1 MHHLNC
7 LFWQRVKASR
17 LAERACDSLFV
28 PGGTYIGSFR
38 PFVTMSRNLL
48 PFDPAQRRCYGLSWT
63 RLRLILLEKIQATT
77 FRRAAGVIFLTKIAR
92 RAVERRIGALPGQV
106 AIMPHGVAE
115 RFRREPRTQEPIS
128 TYSLSHPF
136 RWLYVSPIDLYKH
149 QWHVAEAV
157 ARVRQEGLPVVID
170 LVGSVRQSRG
180 LRRLQKVVQRVSPA
194 KDFIRYH
201 GPVPYSQL
209 TNFYHQ
215 ADGFVFASSCETFGQ
230 ILLEA
235 MASGLPIACSKRSA
249 MPEILREAGV
259 YFDPESPQS
268 IAEALHGLMVDPDAR
283 EQYAWTAYQQAQQY
297 SWSRCAMETFSFLA
311 QVAGGLLS

>member
-1 MHHLNC
+1 
-7 LFWQRVKASR
+7 
-17 LAERACDSLFV
+17 
-28 PGGTYIGSFR
+28 
-38 PFVTMSRNLL
+38 MSQNLL
-48 PFDPAQRRCYGLSWT
+48 PFEHDERRRFGLSWSCV
-63 RLRLILLEKIQATT
+63 RLILLEWSQTAT
-77 FRRAAGVIFLTKIAR
+77 FRRASGVVFLTETAR
-92 RAVERRIGALPGQV
+92 EVVERRTGYLQGQV
-106 AIMPHGVAE
+106 AIVPHGVAQ
-115 RFRREPRTQEPIS
+115 RFRREPRTQEPTS

-157 ARVRQEGLPVVID
+157 ARVRQEGFPVVID

-180 LRRLQKVVQRVSPA
+180 LRRLQKVVQRVNPA

-201 GPVPYSQL
+201 GPVPYSRL

-268 IAEALHGLMVDPDAR
+268 IAEALHCLMVDPDAR
-283 EQYAWTAYQQAQQY
+283 EQYAWAAYQQAQQY
-297 SWSRCAMETFSFLA
+297 SWSRCATETLSFLA